1 MRLLNQ
7 VGQVYMYRGILLKR
21 NNGFIVVY
29 VYYLV
34 VLYFY
39 IYLMILYIYSED
51 QLTYQNLTGK
61 IIYIEYCFNLKWWI
75 RFELIF
81 FFFYRFF

>member
-51 QLTYQNLTGK
+51 QLTYQNLTEK
-61 IIYIEYCFNLKWWI
+61 IIYIEYCFKLKWWI